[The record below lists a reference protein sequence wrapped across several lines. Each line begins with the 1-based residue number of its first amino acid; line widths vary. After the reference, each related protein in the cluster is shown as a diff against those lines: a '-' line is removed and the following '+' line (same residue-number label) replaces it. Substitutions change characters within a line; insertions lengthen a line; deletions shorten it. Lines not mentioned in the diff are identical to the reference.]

1 MTEDHA
7 SDALLRR
14 RSWYTAAEPAAVQV
28 VPTGLEDGRYLVV
41 VAGDLLGT
49 VGPARAGGGPGA
61 APLWHLEPRRR

>member
-7 SDALLRR
+7 SDAPLRR

-49 VGPARAGGGPGA
+49 VGPARGGWRSPLAPRA
-61 APLWHLEPRRR
+61 A